1 MGRPGDALAAPLA
14 DVTGVSVLP
23 LARLAGRT
31 PPAVARVTA
40 VAAAAA
46 AAAGIVVILARQ
58 GYGIPT
64 PGGVVRRA
72 HSVADHLYRASAE
85 AVPDPELLPIVR
97 YLASCTHPAEH
108 VLVAGFAPQM
118 PVLANRPF
126 AAGLPTWLGGYYT
139 SDADVARARATLS
152 REPVSLVVLLER
164 EQASTTEWPRLAND
178 LRARGRS
185 AHLAARRSDGHVVA
199 TALPRTSQM
208 RSVVSGFSRPRS

>member
-1 MGRPGDALAAPLA
+1 
-14 DVTGVSVLP
+14 
-23 LARLAGRT
+23 
-31 PPAVARVTA
+31 VTA